1 MKEQKTSIITYL
13 LGFNRYLQIMTEP
26 LVLYSV
32 SERIA
37 TIAINRPEKRNALNP
52 DLVQQLTDS
61 FISASEDD
69 QVKVIVLKANGAV
82 FSAGADL
89 AYLQQLQLNTYEEN
103 LADSENLKRLFTTI
117 YYLPKVV
124 IAQVEGH
131 AIAGGCGL
139 ATVCD
144 ITFSVPEASFGYT
157 EVKLGFVPA
166 IVSCFLLRKTSETI
180 AKKILLTGSL
190 FSAQEALDYG
200 LITFVTNKEEIS
212 HKVKDFALNLCN
224 EASANSLMVTKQ
236 LIGQTTNPS
245 LEKSLSLAVQIN
257 ARVRDTEDFKKGV
270 ASFINKE
277 KITW

>member
-1 MKEQKTSIITYL
+1 MFDQLSNSIKTQT
-13 LGFNRYLQIMTEP
+13 GMTEP
-26 LVLYSV
+26 VVLYNV
-32 SERIA
+32 SQRIA
-37 TIAINRPEKRNALNP
+37 TITINRPEKKNALNP
-52 DLVQQLTDS
+52 GLVNLLTET
-61 FISASEDD
+61 FIKASEDD
-69 QVKVIVLKANGAV
+69 EVKVIVLKANGTA

-89 AYLQQLQLNTYEEN
+89 AYLQQLQHNTYEEN

-144 ITFSVPEASFGYT
+144 IIFSIPEASFGYT

-180 AKKILLTGSL
+180 AKRILLTGEL
-190 FSAQEALDYG
+190 FTAQQALDYG
-200 LITFVTNKEEIS
+200 LITYVTNKDKI
-212 HKVKDFALNLCN
+212 HLNVKQFALNLCT
-224 EASANSLMVTKQ
+224 EASSNSLMVTKQ
-236 LIGQTTNPS
+236 LICQTNNPL

-257 ARVRDTEDFKKGV
+257 ARVRDSADFKKGIS
-270 ASFINKE
+270 AFLE
-277 KITW
+277 KQKLQW

>member
-1 MKEQKTSIITYL
+1 
-13 LGFNRYLQIMTEP
+13 MTEP

-32 SERIA
+32 SQRIA

-52 DLVQQLTDS
+52 DLVDLLTET
-61 FISASEDD
+61 FLKASEDD
-69 QVKVIVLKANGAV
+69 EVKVIVLKAVGGT

-89 AYLQQLQLNTYEEN
+89 AYLLQLQQNSYEEN
-103 LADSENLKRLFTTI
+103 LADSERLKRLFTTI

-139 ATVCD
+139 ATICD
-144 ITFSVPEASFGYT
+144 IIFSVPEASYGYT

-180 AKKILLTGSL
+180 AKKILLTGAL
-190 FSAQEALDYG
+190 FTAQEALEYG
-200 LITFVTNKEEIS
+200 LITFVTDKEEIS
-212 HKVKDFALNLCN
+212 QSVQEFALKLCN
-224 EASANSLMVTKQ
+224 EASSNSLMVTKQ
-236 LIGQTTNPS
+236 LVGQTTNPQ

-257 ARVRDTEDFKKGV
+257 ARVRDSEDFKRGV